1 MNDSRDYPE
10 MPERTPL
17 MPSAVGRGLPV
28 PPLVPLVAVACL
40 LAGLAIGYRIAP
52 NYEASPQSPTPS
64 APEITV
70 SPSEVY
76 AIWPAIGPVTFPPTL
91 PTASLPADGL
101 SMKNAL
107 SALESLGWGLPPSTI
122 VSLRVDLMGNV
133 GLDTGLSPDE
143 WVWVFVI
150 GGDSNGSVMC
160 GPVGPETTADPSASP
175 SALVIQTDGQP
186 EPVDC
191 QPMAM
196 EMTVI
201 LDYRTGDL
209 IETYGTVTGN

>member
-1 MNDSRDYPE
+1 
-10 MPERTPL
+10 
-17 MPSAVGRGLPV
+17 
-28 PPLVPLVAVACL
+28 
-40 LAGLAIGYRIAP
+40 
-52 NYEASPQSPTPS
+52 
-64 APEITV
+64 
-70 SPSEVY
+70 
-76 AIWPAIGPVTFPPTL
+76 
-91 PTASLPADGL
+91 
-101 SMKNAL
+101 
-107 SALESLGWGLPPSTI
+107 
-122 VSLRVDLMGNV
+122 MGNV

-150 GGDSNGSVMC
+150 GGDSNGSIMC